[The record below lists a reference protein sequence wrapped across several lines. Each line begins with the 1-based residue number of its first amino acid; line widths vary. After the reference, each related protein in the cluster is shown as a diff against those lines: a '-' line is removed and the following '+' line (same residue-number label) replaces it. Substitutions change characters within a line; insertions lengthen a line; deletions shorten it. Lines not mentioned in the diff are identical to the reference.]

1 MSATESTL
9 TLVLALGADTCL
21 APLTTDRAKSAI
33 PFGGNYRVIDFT
45 LANCL
50 RSGLRRA
57 LVFTQY
63 RSHSLQQHLRDGW
76 SIFNP
81 ELGEFIT
88 SIPPQMMSDSA
99 GYTGAIDAL
108 YQNLHMLERSASNY
122 VCVLS
127 GEHVYRMDYAA
138 LIDFHVARKAAA
150 TIACIRPDDLIYKDY
165 ECRVEVEGEAVTAFA
180 APAAPARE
188 NSVASMEVYV
198 FSKTAFVQAVTEVRR
213 AAPPGPV
220 DPGSVLIPHF
230 IRQGARVVPYLFGG
244 KRGRVTQDRYWRR
257 IETLDD
263 YYEANMDL
271 LRPEPPIDLYQRDWS
286 IRTYHAQNPPARTV
300 PGRSSAEGVCINSIV
315 ASGTV
320 IAGGGV
326 NHSILFPR
334 VSVEDGAT
342 VEDCILL
349 AGVEVGYGARLH
361 RCIVDKHVQIPAGET
376 IGDDRARDAERFTV
390 TPKGIVV
397 VPKGFRFAQPADG
410 PQH

>member
-1 MSATESTL
+1 MSPTESTL
-9 TLVLALGADTCL
+9 TLILALGADTRL

-50 RSGLRRA
+50 RSGLRRV
-57 LVFTQY
+57 LVFTQH
-63 RSHSLQQHLRDGW
+63 RSHSLQRHLHDGW

-99 GYTGAIDAL
+99 DYAGAIDAL
-108 YQNLHMLERSASNY
+108 YQNLHMVERNASDY

-150 TIACIRPDDLIYKDY
+150 TIACIRANDLIYKDFQ
-165 ECRVEVEGEAVTAFA
+165 CRVEVEGEAVAAFA
-180 APAAPARE
+180 VPAPEAQAT
-188 NSVASMEVYV
+188 SLASMEVYV
-198 FSKTAFVQAVTEVRR
+198 FSKAAFVQAVTEIRR
-213 AAPPGPV
+213 AAPPGEV
-220 DPGSVLIPHF
+220 DPGSALIPHF
-230 IRQGARVVPYLFGG
+230 IRQGARVLAYLFGG
-244 KRGRVTQDRYWRR
+244 KSGRVTQDRYWRR

-334 VSVEDGAT
+334 VAVEDGAT

-349 AGVEVGYGARLH
+349 AGVEVGDGARLH
-361 RCIVDKHVQIPAGET
+361 RCIVDKHVQIPPGET
-376 IGDDRARDAERFTV
+376 IGYDRARDAERFTV

-397 VPKGFRFAQPADG
+397 VPKGFQFSQPADG